1 MDIYVQHLNML
12 LISFNKS
19 SSRTSIMI
27 WYGNAIYQFLVSVK
41 HRRTLHLMY
50 HVLLDYYCI
59 IKVALCVIGLVKDY
73 CA

>member
-19 SSRTSIMI
+19 SCRTSIMI
-27 WYGNAIYQFLVSVK
+27 WHGNAMYQFLVSVK
-41 HRRTLHLMY
+41 HKRTLHLLY
-50 HVLLDYYCI
+50 HVLLYYYCI
-59 IKVALCVIGLVKDY
+59 IKVSLCIIGLDKDY

>member
-27 WYGNAIYQFLVSVK
+27 WYGNAMYQYLVSVK
-41 HRRTLHLMY
+41 HRVIDEHYICCTM
-50 HVLLDYYCI
+50 YYCI
-59 IKVALCVIGLVKDY
+59 NIVLLRFHCVL
-73 CA
+73 